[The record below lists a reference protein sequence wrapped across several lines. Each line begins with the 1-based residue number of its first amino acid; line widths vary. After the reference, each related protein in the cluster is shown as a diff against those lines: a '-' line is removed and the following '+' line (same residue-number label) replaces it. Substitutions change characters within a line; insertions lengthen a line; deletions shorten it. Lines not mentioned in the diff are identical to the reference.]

1 MMQPKKKRKD
11 LEPPEH
17 VKKLYGEGQKKLLAE
32 LLRDVNFDK
41 ATVRFKHELCYQ
53 PQLSNLASS
62 IPMPPVDRI
71 LQPRGENRGQA
82 RQEDCE
88 GRCRLVLRG

>member
-17 VKKLYGEGQKKLLAE
+17 VKKLFAEGQKKLLAE

-41 ATVRFKHELCYQ
+41 ATVRFKHELC
-53 PQLSNLASS
+53 
-62 IPMPPVDRI
+62 
-71 LQPRGENRGQA
+71 
-82 RQEDCE
+82 
-88 GRCRLVLRG
+88 